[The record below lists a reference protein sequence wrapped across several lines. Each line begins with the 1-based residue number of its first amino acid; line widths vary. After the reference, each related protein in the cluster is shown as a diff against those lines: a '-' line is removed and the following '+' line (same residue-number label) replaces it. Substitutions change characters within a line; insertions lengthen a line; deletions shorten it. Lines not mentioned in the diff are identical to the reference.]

1 MPTRRES
8 ESVFPNLFP
17 NTLEEKCTNRILLD
31 LVRCGKKIEKLA
43 KQIENV
49 SYNTKFDKFHQITY
63 HDNSPVVNTKNRH
76 YTSQYIPPSQT
87 ASQNFS
93 KDSKNSSSTFL
104 FSKSIYFVESV
115 DVVKQFLTSFL
126 ASSILDSLTDAARRQ
141 GNAAQDGHVFCF
153 SVLCNDRLAKLVVS
167 LHEDAHTKTDRNS
180 GIEDQANATEVDNGN
195 KDEKHQDWSKFM
207 LSGVG
212 SGLFLACL
220 GQLSGL
226 SSLTIQDLATNEML
240 FMIADTCHR
249 LLILDISYSS
259 EVTELGLVYLCG
271 TMETPFSTIGN
282 YLPLEYDN
290 IGSNLGSLHPHLGC
304 RYLRELHFNPRNRNH
319 STDNTFSIM
328 PRVIAYIFRH
338 LTHLQ
343 VMNMENL
350 YHGIEHY
357 YRGVPGEYHPS
368 PNRIST
374 LKLVQYIGDDDQLIS
389 IVGICP
395 KLRAYKI
402 KVTSYDAIIKLANT
416 LATDYTP
423 MSLEHV
429 TLVYD
434 DRHHNLSGFDEF
446 ISKCGHRIHSLVII
460 NQISSNHVQER
471 EIGDHMEDPRANVT
485 LENLTAIS
493 THCKLL
499 DTLCLENLKIVSSQ
513 HPMTPLPNAPLEFR
527 FLTSIQLRNV
537 SITHY
542 PKETFKYILGNSP
555 DLENIHIQFESTSY
569 FFNDFLLDE
578 ILSLNPLSK
587 LEEFILENGALTLIS
602 ALRLFNSRTK
612 FKSIGNL
619 LSWDVEQS
627 ELDTFEQILRKA
639 KGLNLLRHDVKI
651 Y

>member
-1 MPTRRES
+1 MPTRKDS

-31 LVRCGKKIEKLA
+31 LVRCGEKIEKLA
-43 KQIENV
+43 KQIHGTTFHDRFENLHRS
-49 SYNTKFDKFHQITY
+49 SYNNY
-63 HDNSPVVNTKNRH
+63 NPVQLANTNC
-76 YTSQYIPPSQT
+76 TSQFIPSCQPESHMPMKV
-87 ASQNFS
+87 S
-93 KDSKNSSSTFL
+93 NSSSNFL
-104 FSKSIYFVESV
+104 FTKSNFFVESV

-126 ASSILDSLTDAARRQ
+126 ASSVLDNLTDSARRQ
-141 GNAAQDGHVFCF
+141 GNAAKDGHIFCF

-167 LHEDAHTKTDRNS
+167 LHEDSHSQTERNNAIVGDANVS
-180 GIEDQANATEVDNGN
+180 EADNATES
-195 KDEKHQDWSKFM
+195 EKHQDWSKFM

-212 SGLFLACL
+212 SGFFLACL

-240 FMIADTCHR
+240 LLIADTCHK

-259 EVTELGLVYLCG
+259 DVSELGLVYLCG
-271 TMETPFSTIGN
+271 NTGISTLN
-282 YLPLEYDN
+282 SFLSLQYEST
-290 IGSNLGSLHPHLGC
+290 GSNFGSFHSHHGC
-304 RYLRELHFNPRNRNH
+304 KYLRELHFNPRTRNH
-319 STDNTFSIM
+319 DTGKNTCSIM
-328 PRVIAYIFRH
+328 PRVIAYLFRH

-350 YHGIEHY
+350 YHGIEYY

-368 PNRIST
+368 PDRIPS
-374 LKLVQYIGDDDQLIS
+374 LNLIQYIGDDDQFIS

-402 KVTSYDAIIKLANT
+402 KVTSYDALIELANALT
-416 LATDYTP
+416 TDYVSI
-423 MSLEHV
+423 SLEHV
-429 TLVYD
+429 TLEYD
-434 DRHHNLSGFDEF
+434 ERHRTLTGFNEF
-446 ISKCGHRIHSLVII
+446 ISKCGHRIHSLVVN
-460 NQISSNHVQER
+460 NQISPNYVQDRQNGE
-471 EIGDHMEDPRANVT
+471 DMEDPRANVT
-485 LENLTAIS
+485 VENLAAIAQ
-493 THCKLL
+493 HCKLL
-499 DTLCLENLKIVSSQ
+499 DTLCLQNLKISSSNNSL
-513 HPMTPLPNAPLEFR
+513 TPVPNVPLEFR
-527 FLTSIQLRNV
+527 FLTSIQLKNV

-542 PKETFKYILGNSP
+542 PKETFKFILGNSP
-555 DLENIHIQFESTSY
+555 DLEDIHIQFESTSY

-587 LEEFILENGALTLIS
+587 LEEFILENGAMTLIS
-602 ALRLFNSRTK
+602 ALRLFNSRPK